1 MIYFPEISKFNME
14 KFMFY
19 SIRINLSLLFIT
31 FAYPGFSFQSLMD
44 LYDFRE
50 PRTYGSW
57 MIVNDGV
64 SWTGFLNLI

>member
-1 MIYFPEISKFNME
+1 MK

-19 SIRINLSLLFIT
+19 STRINLSFLFINL
-31 FAYPGFSFQSLMD
+31 AYPGFSLQSLMD

-50 PRTYGSW
+50 PRTSGSS
-57 MIVNDGV
+57 MIVNDGG